1 MQILNVYPKEWHVQ
15 LELSLPQLEQILDFL
30 DNCEFHGDPKDPKM
44 NDSYQFVKNVFFKSL
59 NGLAED
65 LRKGEVDGT

>member
-30 DNCEFHGDPKDPKM
+30 DNCEFHGDPTDPKM
-44 NDSYQFVKNVFFKSL
+44 NDAYEFVKNVFFKSL
-59 NGLAED
+59 NGLTED
-65 LRKGEVDGT
+65 LKKGEVDGT